1 MNTYLD
7 AENELRE
14 SGCTDEDIAIMKQ
27 LFGDEN
33 FKKVESLKSNESD
46 TYGKIVKS
54 KRAPNIT
61 FKEHDPN
68 VDTLYVDLGEVQF
81 FGDLPHYC
89 NFVKSQI
96 VISLKRGR
104 SLVIRCTE
112 ETADVLTRA
121 DPKIFQDATIDFN

>member
-1 MNTYLD
+1 MSTYLD
-7 AENELRE
+7 AESELRE

-27 LFGDEN
+27 LFGDES
-33 FKKVESLKSNESD
+33 FKKVEPLKSNESD
-46 TYGKIVKS
+46 AYGKIVKS

-68 VDTLYVDLGEVQF
+68 VDTLYVDLGEVQY

-89 NFVKSQI
+89 NFIKSQI
-96 VISLKRGR
+96 AISIKRER
-104 SLVIRCTE
+104 PLVIRCTE

-121 DPKIFQDATIDFN
+121 DPKIFQDATVDFS

>member
-1 MNTYLD
+1 MSMCHSVED
-7 AENELRE
+7 QLRE

-33 FKKVESLKSNESD
+33 FKKVEPLKSNESD
-46 TYGKIVKS
+46 AYGKIVKS
-54 KRAPNIT
+54 MRAPNIT
-61 FKEHDPN
+61 YKEHDPN
-68 VDTLYVDLGEVQF
+68 VETLYVDLGEVQY

-96 VISLKRGR
+96 DIAIKRDR
-104 SLVIRCTE
+104 ALVIRCTE

-121 DPKIFQDATIDFN
+121 NPKIFDNATIDFI

>member
-1 MNTYLD
+1 MSTYLD
-7 AENELRE
+7 AESELRE

-33 FKKVESLKSNESD
+33 FKKVEPLKSNESD
-46 TYGKIVKS
+46 AYGKIVKS

-68 VDTLYVDLGEVQF
+68 VDTLYVDLGEVQY

-89 NFVKSQI
+89 NFIKSQI
-96 VISLKRGR
+96 AISIKRER
-104 SLVIRCTE
+104 PLVIRCTE

-121 DPKIFQDATIDFN
+121 DPTIFQDATVDFS

>member
-1 MNTYLD
+1 MSTYLD
-7 AENELRE
+7 AESELRE

-27 LFGDEN
+27 LFGDES
-33 FKKVESLKSNESD
+33 FKKVEPLKSNESD
-46 TYGKIVKS
+46 AYGKIVKS

-68 VDTLYVDLGEVQF
+68 VDTLYVDLGEVQY

-89 NFVKSQI
+89 NFIKSQI
-96 VISLKRGR
+96 AISIKRER
-104 SLVIRCTE
+104 PLVIRCTE

-121 DPKIFQDATIDFN
+121 DPTIFQDATVDFS

>member
-1 MNTYLD
+1 MSTYLD
-7 AENELRE
+7 AESELRE

-33 FKKVESLKSNESD
+33 FKKVEPLKSNESD
-46 TYGKIVKS
+46 AYGKIVKS

-68 VDTLYVDLGEVQF
+68 VDTLYVDLGEVQY

-89 NFVKSQI
+89 NFIKSQI
-96 VISLKRGR
+96 AISIKRER
-104 SLVIRCTE
+104 PLVIRCTE

-121 DPKIFQDATIDFN
+121 DPKIFQDATVDFS